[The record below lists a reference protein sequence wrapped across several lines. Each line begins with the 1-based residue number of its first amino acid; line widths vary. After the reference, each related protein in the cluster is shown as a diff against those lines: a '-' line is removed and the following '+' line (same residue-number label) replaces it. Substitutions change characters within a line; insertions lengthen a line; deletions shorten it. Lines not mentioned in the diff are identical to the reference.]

1 MGRWTQLLPTLG
13 AAAMMGFTAVPAFG
27 GTPAEQQ
34 QRFAAEARS
43 ADSGFNGFSA
53 QQGRAFFN
61 STHGGDWSCASCH
74 TRNPLAAGR
83 HVKTGKTI
91 APLAPAANPER
102 FTDTARVD
110 KWLRRNCKDVL
121 GRSCT
126 AQEKGDVIEYL
137 MSLR

>member
-1 MGRWTQLLPTLG
+1 
-13 AAAMMGFTAVPAFG
+13 MMGFTAVLAFAA
-27 GTPAEQQ
+27 TPAEQQ
-34 QRFAAEARS
+34 KRFEGEARA
-43 ADSGFNGFSA
+43 ADSGFSGFSA
-53 QQGRAFFN
+53 QRGKAFF
-61 STHGGDWSCASCH
+61 TAAHGGDWSCASCH

-83 HVKTGKTI
+83 HATTGKTI

-121 GRSCT
+121 GRVCT
-126 AQEKGDVIEYL
+126 AQEKGDVLQYL